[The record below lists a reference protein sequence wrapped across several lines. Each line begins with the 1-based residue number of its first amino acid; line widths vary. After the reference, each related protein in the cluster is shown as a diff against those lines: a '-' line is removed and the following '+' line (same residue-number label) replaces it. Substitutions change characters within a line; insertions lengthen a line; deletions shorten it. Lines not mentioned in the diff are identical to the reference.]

1 MPRLI
6 ATRLQDSQDVVPKSS
21 TVGALYFIKADTY
34 RFHQAP
40 VQAIRNNI
48 QEVANKISN
57 VQSISGPVEITVNA
71 IEVANTAMTQLDII
85 DSTYL
90 QPLSTFNTVVIGIA
104 NVCPFH

>member
-21 TVGALYFIKADTY
+21 TVGTTSDASMEQSKDSIATAQEVRALYFIKADTY

-57 VQSISGPVEITVNA
+57 V
-71 IEVANTAMTQLDII
+71 
-85 DSTYL
+85 
-90 QPLSTFNTVVIGIA
+90 
-104 NVCPFH
+104 